1 MSKMDKNYFYN
12 LFFSAFP
19 APVPLDCKYG
29 ILYKAQLFH
38 IIVFDHIVDAFSA
51 ITVFKVF

>member
-19 APVPLDCKYG
+19 APVPLYLLRVVLK
-29 ILYKAQLFH
+29 L
-38 IIVFDHIVDAFSA
+38 
-51 ITVFKVF
+51 